1 MALSRRASVAEHWA
15 LFVEGTEVKWHFGNP
30 SSEFIE
36 VVSNFLMGLG
46 KLGKELFGTEGI
58 ASIIFDPK
66 GHAGLKAS
74 EIFIVSLEEKFFLII
89 SDPSVTLLLI
99 SAEGGIPEDIQIIM
113 KAVLVGQAS
122 ILYSNMVADVDDAT
136 QAEIEEHF
144 RSIIADINEEYI
156 VDESINNIVGV
167 AGSNFS
173 ILSFQELLLLHY
185 YLRQAAERTTEML
198 PTHEGFSIIA
208 NLDGFDIPFAYN
220 ITNQGIWAG
229 FFAAIVGFIHS
240 LFESKPRYISFGT
253 TEIYKLRFV
262 FGKNYFM
269 AIDSGLTSDLLLKKS
284 FHKKLFATPYAILVD
299 MSPGIKR
306 LLIEELLQYHESRL
320 NSLSAAT
327 LLDTFVGDD
336 DTLADLSQDER
347 IIRIWG
353 KLLLSFQK

>member
-1 MALSRRASVAEHWA
+1 MALSGRASVAEHWA
-15 LFVEGTEVKWHFGNP
+15 LFVEGTKVSWHFGNP
-30 SSEFIE
+30 SNEFIE

-58 ASIIFDPK
+58 ASIIFDRR
-66 GHAGLKAS
+66 GHTGLKAS
-74 EIFIVSLEEKFFLII
+74 EIFIVSLGEKFFLII
-89 SDPSVTLLLI
+89 SDPAVTLLLI
-99 SAEGGIPEDIQIIM
+99 AAEGGIPEDIQIIM

-122 ILYSNMVADVDDAT
+122 ILYANMVTDVDDST
-136 QAEIEEHF
+136 QAEVEEHF
-144 RSIIADINEEYI
+144 RSIIADINEEYL
-156 VDESINNIVGV
+156 VDGSINNIVGI

-173 ILSFQELLLLHY
+173 ILTFQELLLFHY
-185 YLRQAAERTTEML
+185 HLRQAAERTGIL
-198 PTHEGFSIIA
+198 PTHEGFSMIA
-208 NLDGFDIPFAYN
+208 NLDGFEIPFAYN
-220 ITNQGIWAG
+220 IKNQGIWAG

-262 FGKNYFM
+262 FGKDYFM
-269 AIDSGLTSDLLLKKS
+269 AIDTGLTSDLLLKES
-284 FHKKLFATPYAILVD
+284 FQKELFATPYAILVD

-320 NSLSAAT
+320 SSLSAAT
-327 LLDTFVGDD
+327 LLDTFVGDE
-336 DTLADLSQDER
+336 DTLVDLSQDER